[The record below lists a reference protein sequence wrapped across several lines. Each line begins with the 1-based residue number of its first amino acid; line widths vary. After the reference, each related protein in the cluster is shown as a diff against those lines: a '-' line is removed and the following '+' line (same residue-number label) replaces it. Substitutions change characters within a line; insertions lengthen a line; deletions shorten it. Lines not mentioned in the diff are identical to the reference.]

1 MNLMTNTSEIVIDSF
16 DRIHLHWIFLV
27 LEIVI
32 DVIIIIGDVIL
43 LMLYFTRKLLGQS
56 TNILVFSVAVGDL
69 ISGIATLPLDILQKT
84 LGDLSPYVCKGFFYF
99 SNVAKTA
106 ISYTIFLLTMERI
119 VAVLNHKFRLLSP
132 GRCLFFCSLTWF
144 FAAAYNIWAVVIYDT
159 AYVEISELPNQ
170 KLAMCFV
177 AEKFLDLYAIFLVLD
192 FLIIFLFPVCA
203 TAALF
208 IAFALTKN
216 PANQP
221 GRLYKPS
228 LSILVFAFALFMCF
242 VCCHLPAEIAAFCID
257 HRTGLY
263 QFTDLSAYKILH
275 IFSFTRGFWDLFI
288 FGTFRHYVCKKEKVL
303 AQMREVKVQ
312 NSLGIPTVAPASTSL
327 LDSDQE
333 VSQRASSG
341 EKSVIIH
348 EN

>member
-1 MNLMTNTSEIVIDSF
+1 MWLDSDGNKSGILVDSF
-16 DRIHLHWIFLV
+16 DRAHIHWIFLV
-27 LEIVI
+27 IEITLSA
-32 DVIIIIGDVIL
+32 IIIIGDVIL

-69 ISGIATLPLDILQKT
+69 VSGLATLPLDISQKF
-84 LGDLSPYVCKGFFYF
+84 LIDLSPYVCKAFYYF

-159 AYVEISELPNQ
+159 TFIPIGKNHY
-170 KLAMCFV
+170 LAMCFV
-177 AEKFLDLYAIFLVLD
+177 AENFLDLYQIFRILD
-192 FLIIFLFPVCA
+192 FLIVFLFPVCA
-203 TAALF
+203 TTTLF
-208 IAFALTKN
+208 VTFALAKN
-216 PANQP
+216 PSHQP

-242 VCCHLPAEIAAFCID
+242 ICCHLPAEIVTFCID
-257 HRTGLY
+257 HRNTYLIS
-263 QFTDLSAYKILH
+263 DLSAFKILQM
-275 IFSFTRGFWDLFI
+275 FSFSRGFWDLFI

-303 AQMREVKVQ
+303 AQMREIKQQ
-312 NSLGIPTVAPASTSL
+312 NSLGIPTVAPVSTSL

-333 VSQRASSG
+333 VSQKVSSG
-341 EKSVIIH
+341 EKSVVITEH
-348 EN
+348 